1 MEQPMTHHS
10 PYPPVTIPAQSIT
23 QAVFAGLIPDG
34 PALIDGLTGRVMTG
48 AMLVD
53 QTQRFAGG
61 LAARGLHKG
70 AVVALMSGN
79 SPEFAVIFHGTAW
92 AGCALTTANPTYTA
106 GELRHQLNDSRAV
119 ILFVPPA
126 LRAVA
131 DEAVV
136 GTGVTDIF
144 MADEAG
150 LAGFFGP
157 AITAQVPVDLTHDV
171 VVLPYSSGTTG
182 LSKGVMLSHRNLV
195 ANLVQGNAQLH
206 IRRGDATLG
215 VLPFFHIYG
224 MMVVMNCHLSC
235 GAALVTIPRFDLET
249 ALRLI
254 QDHRMKKLFIVP
266 PVVLAFA
273 KHPMVDQFD
282 LSCVKYIMCAAA
294 PLGVE
299 LATACAAR
307 LGCEVAQGYGMTEAS
322 PITHLDPIGMS
333 RMGAVGCTVPL
344 TDCRMV
350 DADTMVDVAIGD
362 PGEVWVR
369 GPQVM
374 LGYLNNP
381 EATARTVTPDGW
393 LRTGDLGRV
402 DQDGYLWIL
411 DRVKELIK
419 VKGFQVAPAELEAIL
434 LGHPEIGDCAV
445 IGVPDDEAGERP
457 IAFIVRRGTSTIT
470 DAAVMAHLAGQ
481 VATYKRLSAVR
492 FTDTIP
498 KTASGKILRR
508 HLRAL
513 V

>member
-1 MEQPMTHHS
+1 MIHHS
-10 PYPPVTIPAQSIT
+10 PYPAISIPAQSIT
-23 QAVFAGLIPDG
+23 EAVFAGLVPDG

-48 AMLVD
+48 AMLAD

-92 AGCALTTANPTYTA
+92 AGCILTTANPTYTA

-131 DEAVV
+131 EEAIL
-136 GTGVTDIF
+136 GTGVTDIL

-150 LAGFFGP
+150 LAAFFGVP
-157 AITAQVPVDLTHDV
+157 VTTQVPVDLMRDV

-182 LSKGVMLSHRNLV
+182 LSKGVMLSHHNLV
-195 ANLVQGNAQLH
+195 ANLLQGGVQLNIQA
-206 IRRGDATLG
+206 GDATLAI
-215 VLPFFHIYG
+215 LPFFHIYG
-224 MMVVMNCHLSC
+224 MMAVMNCHLAW
-235 GAALVTIPRFDLET
+235 GGVLVTLPRFDLET

-254 QDHRMKKLFIVP
+254 ETHRMRKLFIVP
-266 PVVLAFA
+266 PIVLALA
-273 KHPMVDQFD
+273 KHPMIDQFD
-282 LSCVKYIMCAAA
+282 LSSVEYIMSAAA

-299 LATACAAR
+299 LATACATR
-307 LGCEVAQGYGMTEAS
+307 LGCEVAQAYGMTEAS
-322 PITHLDPIGMS
+322 PITHLDPIGSS
-333 RMGAVGCTVPL
+333 RIGAVGCTVPL
-344 TDCRMV
+344 TDCRVV
-350 DADTMVDVAIGD
+350 DAETGVDVAAGEA
-362 PGEVWVR
+362 GEVWAR

-381 EATARTVTPDGW
+381 DATARTVTHDGW

-402 DQDGYLWIL
+402 DADGYLWIL

-434 LGHPEIGDCAV
+434 LGHPDIGDCAV
-445 IGVPDDEAGERP
+445 IGQADDEAGERP
-457 IAFIVRRGTSTIT
+457 IAFIVRRGDSTIT
-470 DAAVMAHLAGQ
+470 DEAVMAHLAGQ
-481 VATYKRLSAVR
+481 VATYKRLAGVR

-508 HLRAL
+508 HLRGL
-513 V
+513 L